1 MVEAGEGLTWAH
13 LDGWGQ
19 EEKMI
24 TLLSLGKT
32 LRFPG
37 NNVRKKRQVFH
48 VKEWKEDVSRDG
60 RKQGWWG
67 IR

>member
-1 MVEAGEGLTWAH
+1 
-13 LDGWGQ
+13 
-19 EEKMI
+19 MI

-48 VKEWKEDVSRDG
+48 VKEWKEDVSGDVG
-60 RKQGWWG
+60 QNGG
-67 IR
+67 